1 MMRLL
6 LLVGL
11 LLPAVPAAGS
21 EAPEWAVAV
30 FPSGTEFTL
39 EIAATPRERMVGY
52 MYRETVGRNEGMLF
66 LFDATDR
73 HGIWMKNCR
82 VALDIIWLDEQFR
95 VLEIAENAQPCPE
108 EGPCPSMEPMVA
120 ARYVLE
126 IAAGRAAEEKL
137 ARGDALIIHSE
148 PAL

>member
-1 MMRLL
+1 MFRVV
-6 LLVGL
+6 LVGAL
-11 LLPAVPAAGS
+11 LAVVPTTAS

-39 EIAATPRERMVGY
+39 EIAATPQERMVGY
-52 MYRETVGRNEGMLF
+52 MFREEVGKNEGMLF
-66 LFDATDR
+66 LFEATER

-82 VALDIIWLDEQFR
+82 VPLDIIWLDEQFR
-95 VLEIAENAQPCPE
+95 VLEIVADAQPCPAD
-108 EGPCPSMEPMVA
+108 GACPSMEPMVA

-126 IAAGRAAEEKL
+126 IAGGRAAEEKL
-137 ARGDALIIHSE
+137 ARGDVLIIHSD

>member
-1 MMRLL
+1 MLRVLVLGVLL
-6 LLVGL
+6 A
-11 LLPAVPAAGS
+11 AVPAAGS

-52 MYRETVGRNEGMLF
+52 MYREKVGKNEGMLF

-82 VALDIIWLDEQFR
+82 VPLDIIWLDEQFR
-95 VLEIAENAQPCPE
+95 VLEIAENAQPCPA
-108 EGPCPSMEPMVA
+108 EGACPSMEPMVA

-126 IAAGRAAEEKL
+126 IAGGRAAEEKL
-137 ARGDALIIHSE
+137 ARGDVLIIHSE
-148 PAL
+148 PPL